1 MKASPGPALAAI
13 LTVLTT
19 ASIAR
24 AQSNALDT
32 TTGALDLQ
40 AQKLLT
46 GDDEKIVARK
56 MGRQPDD
63 VTEGKCETPP
73 QDCKIYEYRDA
84 DDSVFV
90 YFAPS
95 ARKPNAWVVRGYY
108 RQGFWRPLSPAEVI
122 H

>member
-1 MKASPGPALAAI
+1 MSFMMPAQFA
-13 LTVLTT
+13 VG
-19 ASIAR
+19 
-24 AQSNALDT
+24 QSNALDT

-40 AQKLLT
+40 AQKLLP
-46 GDDEKIVARK
+46 GDDEKTVARK

-84 DDSVFV
+84 DDSVYV
-90 YFAPS
+90 YFAPL